1 MTPDG
6 LHGTRLRV
14 QGRYYVEPEFR
25 FPANAFARRREYRRL
40 AVPFG
45 ASSGATSSD
54 EEKAATTQLSRPL
67 SRVVWPGI
75 PPLRLIG
82 STAPQVN
89 PDQIGRALRFAPAPS
104 WGRPDGHA
112 DMHQEFLGRTSAK
125 RGVVKHFRSAP
136 ADMPYSSVVP
146 EPRSTYLYRL
156 SPESAGNSRIRESE
170 IRDSRR
176 HASGIPEERAV
187 VR

>member
-1 MTPDG
+1 MTPG
-6 LHGTRLRV
+6 GVHGTRFRV

-25 FPANAFARRREYRRL
+25 FPANAIARRREYRRL

-45 ASSGATSSD
+45 ASSGASPSD
-54 EEKAATTQLSRPL
+54 EEKAATTPTLSRPL

-104 WGRPDGHA
+104 WERPDGHA

-146 EPRSTYLYRL
+146 ESRSTNLSRI
-156 SPESAGNSRIRESE
+156 SPESAGTAEFASPKSG
-170 IRDSRR
+170 IRDARRPESRKR
-176 HASGIPEERAV
+176 EPS
-187 VR
+187 